1 MQSKAATPDQYIAEL
16 PEDRK
21 EAMQRLRSLALEKMP
36 KGYKETMGY
45 GMLCYVVPKETY
57 PDGYHVDP
65 SLPLGLMSIA
75 SQKNFIAVYHMGMYG
90 DPKLLEWFVSEY
102 PKHCKNKLDMGKSCI
117 RFKNIKTIPYD
128 LLAELFSKV
137 TVDQFIE
144 MYESHLKNK

>member
-16 PEDRK
+16 PDDRK
-21 EAMQRLRSLALEKMP
+21 EAMQRLRDLALEKMP

-117 RFKNIKTIPYD
+117 RFKNIKNIPFD
-128 LLAELFSKV
+128 LLGELFSKV

>member
-16 PEDRK
+16 PEERK
-21 EAMQRLRSLALEKMP
+21 EAMQRLRDLALEKMP

-117 RFKNIKTIPYD
+117 RFKNIKNIPFD
-128 LLAELFSKV
+128 LLGELFSKV